1 MSAVLS
7 ILATRLSDAVTAA
20 FGAQYGVLDPEL
32 RAATRPEFGHFQ
44 TNLALRLAQQLPEEL
59 RQPPRAIAQ
68 QLVAALDLTG
78 ICEPAQIAGP
88 GFVNLTLLPST
99 LAAGVN
105 EPIAFASRGERV
117 VVDYSQPNVAK
128 QMHVGHL
135 RSTVIGD
142 ALCNVLR
149 FVGYD
154 VVRQN
159 HVGDWG
165 TQFGMMVEQVLFE
178 GLAVES
184 LDIEGLQQLYQRGR
198 KHFDA
203 DGNFADLSRARVV
216 RLQSGDAETL
226 AIWRQMVEVSLV
238 EFDRIYAQLGSPLT
252 RAEVVGESAYNDRL
266 QGVVDDL
273 TTEGLLTES
282 DGALCAFLPGFA
294 GRDGTPLPV
303 IVRKSDGGFGYSATD
318 LAAVRHRVD
327 ELAADR
333 IVYVV
338 DHRQGLHFQQIF
350 ALCRAAGWLPDGVRA
365 EHVAFGT
372 VLGTDGKP
380 FKTRDGGTVRL
391 AWLLDGAVARAR
403 ALLDERHGDDG
414 ARTVG
419 GGGAGSSEGVRAAG
433 GMDVATR
440 AAVAGAVG
448 IGAIK
453 YADLSSDRINDY
465 VFDLDRMVAM
475 NGNTGPYLQYAHA
488 RLSRLLAKAG
498 EAPGKVT
505 VLTEPAEQRLALL
518 LSGFDDCVVQVA
530 ETLQPHRLC
539 TYLFEVAS
547 ALSAFYE
554 QCPVLSSTGETRA
567 SRLALCAATRDV
579 LQDGLNLLGIDA
591 PGTM

>member
-1 MSAVLS
+1 MSTAMSTLISV
-7 ILATRLSDAVTAA
+7 LATKLSDAVTAA

-44 TNLALRLAQQLPEEL
+44 TNLALRLANSLG
-59 RQPPRAIAQ
+59 QPPRGIAQ

-78 ICEPAQIAGP
+78 VCEPAQIAGP
-88 GFVNLTLLPST
+88 GFINLTLLPSA

-105 EPIAFASRGERV
+105 EPVTFVPRGERA

-149 FVGYD
+149 YVGYD
-154 VVRQN
+154 VIRQN

-165 TQFGMMVEQVLFE
+165 TQFGMMVEQALFE
-178 GLAVES
+178 ELDVDS

-203 DGNFADLSRARVV
+203 DGNFVELSRARVV
-216 RLQSGDAETL
+216 LLQSGDAETL

-252 RAEVVGESAYNDRL
+252 RGDVVGESAYNDRL

-273 TTEGLLTES
+273 TAAGLLTES
-282 DGALCAFLPGFA
+282 GGALCAFLPGFA
-294 GRDGTPLPV
+294 GRDGAPLPV

-327 ELAADR
+327 DLGVQR

-350 ALCRAAGWLPDGVRA
+350 ALCRAAGWLPDGVPA

-372 VLGTDGKP
+372 VLGKDGKP

-403 ALLDERHGDDG
+403 ALLDERHGDDE
-414 ARTVG
+414 A
-419 GGGAGSSEGVRAAG
+419 AGS
-433 GMDVATR
+433 GMDDATR
-440 AAVAGAVG
+440 AAVAHAVG

-488 RLSRLLAKAG
+488 RLSRLLAKAD
-498 EAPGKVT
+498 ETPGLVT
-505 VLTEPAEQRLALL
+505 TLTEPAEQRLALL
-518 LSGFDDCVVQVA
+518 LSGFGDCVVQVA

-539 TYLFEVAS
+539 TYLFEVAG

-554 QCPVLSSTGETRA
+554 TCPVLSSEGEIRA
-567 SRLALCAATRDV
+567 SRLALCAATRGV
-579 LQDGLNLLGIDA
+579 LQDGLGLLGISAPDA
-591 PGTM
+591 M

>member
-1 MSAVLS
+1 MSAVLPVLVAKLS
-7 ILATRLSDAVTAA
+7 NATAAA
-20 FGAQYGVLDPEL
+20 FGSQYGALDPEL
-32 RAATRPEFGHFQ
+32 RPATKPEFGHFQ
-44 TNLALRLAQQLPEEL
+44 TNLPLRMAGSLG
-59 RQPPRAIAQ
+59 QPPRAIAE

-78 ICEPAQIAGP
+78 LCEPASIAGP
-88 GFVNLTLLPST
+88 GFINLTLLPET

-105 EPIAFASRGERV
+105 EPIVFAPRGERV

-149 FVGYD
+149 YVGYE
-154 VVRQN
+154 VIRQN

-165 TQFGMMVEQVLFE
+165 TQFGMMVEQVLHE
-178 GLAVES
+178 DLQVES
-184 LDIEGLQQLYQRGR
+184 LDIEGLQQLYQRAR

-203 DGNFADLSRARVV
+203 DGNFVELSRARVV
-216 RLQSGDAETL
+216 LLQSGDAETL
-226 AIWRQMVEVSLV
+226 AIWRQMVEASLV

-252 RAEVVGESAYNDRL
+252 RADVVGESAYNDRL

-273 TTEGLLTES
+273 AAKGLLTES
-282 DGALCAFLPGFA
+282 GGAQCAFLPGFA
-294 GRDGTPLPV
+294 GRDGSPLPV

-318 LAAVRHRVD
+318 LAAVRHRID
-327 ELAADR
+327 DLRTDR

-350 ALCRAAGWLPDGVRA
+350 ALCRAAGWLPEYVPA

-372 VLGTDGKP
+372 VLGKDGKP
-380 FKTRDGGTVRL
+380 FKTRDGETVRL
-391 AWLLDGAVARAR
+391 ASLLDDATSHAR
-403 ALLDERHGDDG
+403 ALLDERD
-414 ARTVG
+414 ALEEP
-419 GGGAGSSEGVRAAG
+419 ARAAI
-433 GMDVATR
+433 
-440 AAVAGAVG
+440 AAAVG

-475 NGNTGPYLQYAHA
+475 TGNTGPYLQYAHA
-488 RLSRLLAKAG
+488 RLSRLLTKAG
-498 EAPGKVT
+498 WTEGSGSVGVLVT
-505 VLTEPAEQRLALL
+505 PAEQRLALL
-518 LSGFDDCVVQVA
+518 VAGFEGSVQQVA

-539 TYLFEVAS
+539 TYLYEVAA

-554 QCPVLSSTGETRA
+554 SCPVLSSEGEVRS
-567 SRLALCAATRDV
+567 SRIALCVATRRV
-579 LQDGLNLLGIDA
+579 LQDGLGLLGISAPDA
-591 PGTM
+591 M

>member
-1 MSAVLS
+1 MSAVLPV
-7 ILATRLSDAVTAA
+7 LTTKLSDAVTAA
-20 FGAQYGVLDPEL
+20 FGPQYGGLDPEL
-32 RAATRPEFGHFQ
+32 RAATKPEFGHFQ
-44 TNLALRLAQQLPEEL
+44 TNLALRLAKSLG
-59 RQPPRAIAQ
+59 QPPRVVAG
-68 QLVAALDLTG
+68 QLVDALDLTG
-78 ICEPAQIAGP
+78 LCERPAIAGP
-88 GFVNLTLLPST
+88 GFVNLTLLPSV

-105 EPIAFASRGERV
+105 EPVTFAPRGERV

-149 FVGYD
+149 YVGYD
-154 VVRQN
+154 VIRQN

-203 DGNFADLSRARVV
+203 DSNFVELSRARVV
-216 RLQSGDAETL
+216 LLQSGDGETL
-226 AIWRQMVEVSLV
+226 AIWRQMVEVSLA
-238 EFDRIYAQLGSPLT
+238 EFDRIYAQLGSPLS
-252 RAEVVGESAYNDRL
+252 RDDVVGESAYNDQLPAVVEDL
-266 QGVVDDL
+266 QSA
-273 TTEGLLTES
+273 GLLTES
-282 DGALCAFLPGFA
+282 GGALCAFLEGFA
-294 GRDGTPLPV
+294 GRDGSPLPV

-318 LAAVRHRVD
+318 LAAVRHRID
-327 ELAADR
+327 NLRADR

-338 DHRQGLHFQQIF
+338 DHRQALHFQQIF
-350 ALCRAAGWLPDGVRA
+350 ALCRAAGWLPETVPA

-372 VLGTDGKP
+372 VLGKDGKP

-403 ALLDERHGDDG
+403 ALLDERASLDES
-414 ARTVG
+414 ARAQV
-419 GGGAGSSEGVRAAG
+419 AA
-433 GMDVATR
+433 
-440 AAVAGAVG
+440 AVG

-488 RLSRLLAKAG
+488 RLSRLLAKAD
-498 EAPGKVT
+498 ETPGRVT
-505 VLTEPAEQRLALL
+505 VLDEPAEQRLALL
-518 LSGFDDCVVQVA
+518 LAGFGDCVVQVA
-530 ETLQPHRLC
+530 ATLQPHRLC

-554 QCPVLSSTGETRA
+554 NCPVLSSTGEVRS
-567 SRLALCAATRDV
+567 SRLALCAATRTA
-579 LQDGLNLLGIDA
+579 LQDGLGLLGISAPDA
-591 PGTM
+591 M